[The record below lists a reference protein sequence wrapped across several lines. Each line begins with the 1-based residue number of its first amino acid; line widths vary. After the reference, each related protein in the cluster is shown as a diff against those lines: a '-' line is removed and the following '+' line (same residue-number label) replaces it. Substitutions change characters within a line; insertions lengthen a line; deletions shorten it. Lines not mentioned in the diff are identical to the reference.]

1 MPLTASPPA
10 TRSGIARWKRGTA
23 PKHGAFVA
31 VHVILAIMMP
41 ALALLAWLNHFGWW
55 LSIPA
60 AIAGAGSIATAVHEV
75 HLLRRGEGSP
85 SS

>member
-1 MPLTASPPA
+1 
-10 TRSGIARWKRGTA
+10 
-23 PKHGAFVA
+23 
-31 VHVILAIMMP
+31 MMP